1 MNMEYNTFGQFNS
14 FGKSAMASAKELET
28 INVKLVEKLSAKNM
42 ELFNSAVEINN
53 KFVAL
58 LGQPAGLQDLM
69 NEQLKLVGEYN
80 GKMVTT
86 IKEAADIVVESQ
98 DEYKTWLESGL
109 KSVAQAAQEFSP
121 MPKTAKKKAA

>member
-1 MNMEYNTFGQFNS
+1 
-14 FGKSAMASAKELET
+14 
-28 INVKLVEKLSAKNM
+28 
-42 ELFNSAVEINN
+42 
-53 KFVAL
+53 
-58 LGQPAGLQDLM
+58 
-69 NEQLKLVGEYN
+69 
-80 GKMVTT
+80 MVTT